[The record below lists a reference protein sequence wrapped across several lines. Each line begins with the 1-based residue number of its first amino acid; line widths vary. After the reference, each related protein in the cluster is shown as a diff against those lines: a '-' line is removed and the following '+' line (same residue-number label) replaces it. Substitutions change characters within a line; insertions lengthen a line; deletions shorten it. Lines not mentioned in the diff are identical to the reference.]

1 MRAGVCFRV
10 ELCRRVFR
18 SKFFTDAVPLK
29 LSDYSVYPRCTS
41 LRRFYGFSPF
51 CYFVESITYVESIPP
66 RGSTPTPGTN
76 FFFLFNRLRSAILKS
91 FARFSFVVCLTEIP
105 GEERARRAVPY
116 MQNLRFDL
124 SLTVGHAEAHPR
136 HAGVFLDPVRQGLR
150 MRGNPELDVFR
161 CANDQ
166 VRQGIHNVRMQ
177 GRLRFVD
184 WQ

>member
-29 LSDYSVYPRCTS
+29 LSDYSVYPRCTL
-41 LRRFYGFSPF
+41 LRRFYGFSQF

-91 FARFSFVVCLTEIP
+91 FARFSSVVCLT
-105 GEERARRAVPY
+105 VP
-116 MQNLRFDL
+116 NFVPIGHRLVFCCFR
-124 SLTVGHAEAHPR
+124 SLCGSHLLTKAA
-136 HAGVFLDPVRQGLR
+136 
-150 MRGNPELDVFR
+150 
-161 CANDQ
+161 
-166 VRQGIHNVRMQ
+166 
-177 GRLRFVD
+177 
-184 WQ
+184 